1 MAELKKVRVQLLD
14 EVTGEVTEEVNVM
27 TSPEAVLFPDGKTL
41 TEKLNGI
48 SLTPGPKGD
57 NGATFTPSVNAAGLL
72 SWTNDKGLN
81 NPAAVNIK
89 GGKGDKGDP
98 GATGAT
104 GPQGPAGPAGN
115 AGSSGVNGAT
125 FTPTLSSAG
134 VLSWTNDKGLSN
146 PAAVNIKGPK
156 GDTGLQGAKG
166 DKGDPGAKGAT
177 GATGAT
183 GPQGPKGDTG
193 AKGAT
198 GATGPKGDIGP
209 KGDPGDTVKVGA
221 TLATA
226 VQKKLFFKVV
236 S

>member
-98 GATGAT
+98 GAKGATGAT
-104 GPQGPAGPAGN
+104 GPQGPAGPTGN
-115 AGSSGVNGAT
+115 TGSAGVNGAT
-125 FTPTLSSAG
+125 FTPAVSTAG

-146 PAAVNIKGPK
+146 PAAVNIKGQK

-166 DKGDPGAKGAT
+166 DKGDKGDPGARGAT

-198 GATGPKGDIGP
+198 GATGPKGD
-209 KGDPGDTVKVGA
+209 PGDTVKVGA

>member
-89 GGKGDKGDP
+89 GGKGDKGDTGEK

-156 GDTGLQGAKG
+156 GDTGLQG
-166 DKGDPGAKGAT
+166 DKGDPGAK

-209 KGDPGDTVKVGA
+209 AGPKGDPGDTVKVGT